1 MGKII
6 ENIPP
11 LVVLKNIDEKE
22 LDRKRVH
29 IEVLFEQTGF
39 DKRTNRRHACETQRN
54 YNGQIDRK
62 TRKRKK
68 KYWRNMSKNRSKVWL
83 FILAVLFIDI
93 AATWPFTE
101 ISVWISRLS
110 LFFIC
115 DVVSLYLLGSI
126 GFFLLLFSFCGLV
139 CSFHQQ
145 KKRAKAC
152 TSYEWVNLHSEFIS
166 SHLQ

>member
-1 MGKII
+1 MGKTI

-68 KYWRNMSKNRSKVWL
+68 KYWRNLSKNRSKVWHRIYL
-83 FILAVLFIDI
+83 SGPVYWYCCHMTFHRDKCLDFSAF
-93 AATWPFTE
+93 PFFYLRCGF
-101 ISVWISRLS
+101 SLS
-110 LFFIC
+110 FGFHW
-115 DVVSLYLLGSI
+115 VFSSPV
-126 GFFLLLFSFCGLV
+126 FFLWACVFLS
-139 CSFHQQ
+139 SA
-145 KKRAKAC
+145 KKTC
-152 TSYEWVNLHSEFIS
+152 
-166 SHLQ
+166 

>member
-1 MGKII
+1 MGKTI

-62 TRKRKK
+62 TRKR
-68 KYWRNMSKNRSKVWL
+68 
-83 FILAVLFIDI
+83 
-93 AATWPFTE
+93 
-101 ISVWISRLS
+101 
-110 LFFIC
+110 
-115 DVVSLYLLGSI
+115 
-126 GFFLLLFSFCGLV
+126 
-139 CSFHQQ
+139 
-145 KKRAKAC
+145 
-152 TSYEWVNLHSEFIS
+152 
-166 SHLQ
+166 